1 MLNYYRA
8 AVRGSAIWSSEEFR
22 PIDTPTLMIW
32 GLEDAALSKE
42 TTDGTDEYVN
52 DLTMRFLPGVS
63 HWVQQEAP
71 ETVNSMLL
79 AWLDGKPVPEAS
91 EIDAERLADPAI
103 VG

>member
-1 MLNYYRA
+1 
-8 AVRGSAIWSSEEFR
+8 
-22 PIDTPTLMIW
+22 
-32 GLEDAALSKE
+32 
-42 TTDGTDEYVN
+42 VN

-79 AWLDGKPVPEAS
+79 TWLDGKPVPEAS
-91 EIDAERLADPAI
+91 DIDAERLADPAI

>member
-1 MLNYYRA
+1 MHSRA
-8 AVRGSAIWSSEEFR
+8 RRSILHES
-22 PIDTPTLMIW
+22 PTR
-32 GLEDAALSKE
+32 LEDAALSKE
-42 TTDGTDEYVN
+42 TTDGTDDYVN

-63 HWVQQEAP
+63 HWVQHEAP

-91 EIDAERLADPAI
+91 KIDAERLADPAI